1 MYVLYGLSTSFM
13 LLIFSFQVNEF
24 LTGAGTDAPDV
35 EEENITSRPS
45 VTYED
50 MWAKTILETYEA
62 EVQIEWSFQVLVTD
76 RHS

>member
-1 MYVLYGLSTSFM
+1 M
-13 LLIFSFQVNEF
+13 NEF

-35 EEENITSRPS
+35 EEEENTTSRPS

-62 EVQIEWSFQVLVTD
+62 EVQIEWSFQVLVVD